1 MNTFYSIFL
10 FVKLPWMIL
19 VVYINEIREN
29 TLSSKVSKTKWPE
42 LCYKTSSLTVTKH
55 VKAGLYNIS

>member
-1 MNTFYSIFL
+1 
-10 FVKLPWMIL
+10 MIL

-55 VKAGLYNIS
+55 VKAGLYNISWQHIMQIDCYGHS